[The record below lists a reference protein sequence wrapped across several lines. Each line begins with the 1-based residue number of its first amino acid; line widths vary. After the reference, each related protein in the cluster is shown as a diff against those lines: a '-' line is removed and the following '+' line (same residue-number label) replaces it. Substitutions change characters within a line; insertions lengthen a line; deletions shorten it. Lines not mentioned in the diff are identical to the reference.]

1 MRPGWGRDVR
11 GAGVYPGDGVGDNGR
26 MNAHTDPIEMLTP
39 EQSWERLGE
48 QELGR
53 LVTHV
58 GDTIDIF
65 PVNYAVDG
73 DGILFRTAPGSKLF
87 ELTVNADVLFEVDHH
102 TDTTAW
108 SVIVR
113 GHASALESDAD
124 VQRAEAAG
132 LRPWIPTDKRVYV
145 RIAPTS
151 VSGRAFRRA
160 PEPDRDG
167 PQEY

>member
-1 MRPGWGRDVR
+1 MGG
-11 GAGVYPGDGVGDNGR
+11 
-26 MNAHTDPIEMLTP
+26 MSAHTDPIETLTP
-39 EQSWERLGE
+39 EQSWERLGT

-65 PVNYAVDG
+65 PVNYVVDG

-87 ELTVNADVLFEVDHH
+87 ELTVNADVLFEVDDH
-102 TDTTAW
+102 TDTDAW

-113 GHASALESDAD
+113 GHATALETDAD
-124 VQRAEAAG
+124 VHRAEAAG
-132 LRPWIPTDKRVYV
+132 LRPWIPTLKRVYV
-145 RIAPTS
+145 RIAPAS
-151 VSGRAFRRA
+151 VTGRAFRRS
-160 PEPDRDG
+160 PEPERDG

>member
-1 MRPGWGRDVR
+1 MS
-11 GAGVYPGDGVGDNGR
+11 
-26 MNAHTDPIEMLTP
+26 AHTDPVQTLTA
-39 EQSWERLGE
+39 EQSWEHLRS

-53 LVTHV
+53 LVTRV
-58 GDTIDIF
+58 GETIDIF

-73 DGILFRTAPGSKLF
+73 EGLLFRTAPGSKLF
-87 ELTVNADVLFEVDHH
+87 ELTVNADVLFEVDDH
-102 TDTTAW
+102 TDTAAW

-113 GHASALESDAD
+113 GHAEALETD
-124 VQRAEAAG
+124 VDIERAEAAG

-145 RIAPTS
+145 RIAPAS
-151 VSGRAFRRA
+151 VSGRAFRRD

>member
-1 MRPGWGRDVR
+1 MS
-11 GAGVYPGDGVGDNGR
+11 
-26 MNAHTDPIEMLTP
+26 AHTDPVQTLTA
-39 EQSWERLGE
+39 EQSWEHLRS

-53 LVTHV
+53 LVTRV
-58 GDTIDIF
+58 GETIDIF

-73 DGILFRTAPGSKLF
+73 EGLLFRTAPGSKLF
-87 ELTVNADVLFEVDHH
+87 ELTVNADVLFEVDDY
-102 TDTTAW
+102 TDTAAW

-113 GHASALESDAD
+113 GRAQALETDAD
-124 VQRAEAAG
+124 IERAEAAG

-145 RIAPTS
+145 RIAPAS
-151 VSGRAFRRA
+151 VSGRAFQRD

>member
-1 MRPGWGRDVR
+1 MS
-11 GAGVYPGDGVGDNGR
+11 
-26 MNAHTDPIEMLTP
+26 AHTDPIETLTSDR
-39 EQSWERLGE
+39 SWELLGT

-65 PVNYAVDG
+65 PVNYVVDAE
-73 DGILFRTAPGSKLF
+73 GILFRTAPGSKLF
-87 ELTVNADVLFEVDHH
+87 ELTVNTDVLFEVDDH
-102 TDTTAW
+102 TDTDAW
-108 SVIVR
+108 SVIIR
-113 GHASALESDAD
+113 GYATALESDAD

-132 LRPWIPTDKRVYV
+132 LRPWIPTLKRVFV

-151 VSGRAFRRA
+151 VSGRAFHRSA
-160 PEPDRDG
+160 EPERDG

>member
-1 MRPGWGRDVR
+1 MAP
-11 GAGVYPGDGVGDNGR
+11 
-26 MNAHTDPIEMLTP
+26 HTDPIETLTDDR
-39 EQSWERLGE
+39 SWELLRG

-87 ELTVNADVLFEVDHH
+87 ELTVNADVLFEVDDH
-102 TDTTAW
+102 TDTDAW

-113 GHASALESDAD
+113 GHATALETDAD
-124 VQRAEAAG
+124 VHRADQAG
-132 LRPWIPTDKRVYV
+132 LRPWIPTLKRVYV
-145 RIAPTS
+145 RIVPS
-151 VSGRAFRRA
+151 SLSGRAFRRD
-160 PEPDRDG
+160 PEPERGG